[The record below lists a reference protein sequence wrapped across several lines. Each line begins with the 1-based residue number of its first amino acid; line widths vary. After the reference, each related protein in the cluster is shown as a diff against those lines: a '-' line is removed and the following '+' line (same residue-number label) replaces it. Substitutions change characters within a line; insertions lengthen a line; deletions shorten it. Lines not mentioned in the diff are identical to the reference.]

1 MKKKFFFVTLNFMF
15 IQLYSQGN
23 CQWFLSEKDTL
34 KYRACILITENQDRY
49 YQFDTRY
56 HNLMSKAIEICPY
69 YAYPY
74 RELSASYVKS
84 GNFLKWKELIDK
96 AVKYEPEVYLAVR
109 ASLRYKFFADYK
121 GAIQDIDSL
130 TMITSQDIGYTSN
143 GTYHLNIVKGLC
155 LKALGKID
163 EAIQIIE
170 KQSKIDKDFS
180 MFNHLHLGVLYMQ
193 KKHYNKALLNFEMQV
208 EINNIA
214 ENQYYIGLCYK
225 NLNQDKKALHHL
237 KEAVKLYKSG
247 LKMFDAYNQL
257 FDQIYL
263 TDINKEIDLIPKI
276 RKIVSNT
283 PFRVYF

>member
-15 IQLYSQGN
+15 IQLYSQGI
-23 CQWFLSEKDTL
+23 CQWFL
-34 KYRACILITENQDRY
+34 
-49 YQFDTRY
+49 
-56 HNLMSKAIEICPY
+56 
-69 YAYPY
+69 
-74 RELSASYVKS
+74 LSASYVKS

-193 KKHYNKALLNFEMQV
+193 IKHYNKALLNFEMQV